1 MVGKAAE
8 KWVAQEQQAKGLMV
22 EADIG
27 QRDKWVAAAVA
38 VQAQLVLLEVV
49 AELAVLAALG
59 FPTASV
65 VLQFFMEAEAE
76 VVVE

>member
-1 MVGKAAE
+1 
-8 KWVAQEQQAKGLMV
+8 MV
-22 EADIG
+22 EAGIG

-59 FPTASV
+59 FRTASV
-65 VLQFFMEAEAE
+65 VLQFFMEAAAA